1 MLCITRCDAKCN
13 ARHSRNFCSSCPE
26 TSLYMTSTAATARW
40 QQGGNE
46 AMRRHRQSVT
56 ATSDMTRK
64 QGGR

>member
-1 MLCITRCDAKCN
+1 MPN
-13 ARHSRNFCSSCPE
+13 AMRDISGTCSSCPA

-46 AMRRHRQSVT
+46 AMRRHRQSGT
-56 ATSDMTRK
+56 ATSDMPRK